1 MYMADIELY
10 MTLIILLLDHEMYM
24 SDVKLYMT
32 LIILLLDHEMYM
44 SDVELYKTL
53 PFASGMAMARGILD
67 SLMAATYFNASG

>member
-1 MYMADIELY
+1 MYK
-10 MTLIILLLDHEMYM
+10 TLIILLLD
-24 SDVKLYMT
+24 
-32 LIILLLDHEMYM
+32 DHEMYM